1 VSSDACHEKARP
13 NSLWSRA
20 GQLRLAVNGGVVH
33 SEECVMPN
41 LYRETPTTLHVEKR
55 SETGKRSGQTAP
67 TGGRAG
73 SGPVVKSGSGAPGWH
88 RQHELEI
95 GVQLSDT

>member
-1 VSSDACHEKARP
+1 MILRRP
-13 NSLWSRA
+13 AEIGRQWGRGSLWS
-20 GQLRLAVNGGVVH
+20 
-33 SEECVMPN
+33 ECIMPN
-41 LYRETPTTLHVEKR
+41 LYRETPITLDAEKR

-73 SGPVVKSGSGAPGWH
+73 SVPVVKRGSGAPGWH

>member
-1 VSSDACHEKARP
+1 VSSDACHEKACP
-13 NSLWSRA
+13 GSLWSRA
-20 GQLRLAVNGGVVH
+20 GQLRLAANGGVVH

-41 LYRETPTTLHVEKR
+41 LYRETPTPLDAEKR

-73 SGPVVKSGSGAPGWH
+73 SVPVVKRGSGAPGWH
-88 RQHELEI
+88 RQQELEI
-95 GVQLSDT
+95 GVRLSDA